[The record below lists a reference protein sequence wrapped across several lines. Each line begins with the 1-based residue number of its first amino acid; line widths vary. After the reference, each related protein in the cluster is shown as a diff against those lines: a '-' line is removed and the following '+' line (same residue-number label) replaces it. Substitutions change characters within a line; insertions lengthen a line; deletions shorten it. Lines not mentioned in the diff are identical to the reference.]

1 MGFSCGDDFD
11 YKQKQVVLVDEQ
23 RATSVMDHGVEFELE
38 FWPVEHPME
47 PQDEDRPV
55 KCPMP
60 TSSVINESRMQEER
74 IGEGLGKRAE
84 APAEMNKEGNEVA
97 IEGRPV
103 RAVRKR
109 HHTLTHEDNVINPL
123 MRMPPVPP
131 LQTQKIT
138 IFEMLQEFDKFES

>member
-1 MGFSCGDDFD
+1 MIG

-23 RATSVMDHGVEFELE
+23 RATSVMDMGSNSNSNSGRLNNQWSHRMKIGCKVSNAN
-38 FWPVEHPME
+38 
-47 PQDEDRPV
+47 
-55 KCPMP
+55 
-60 TSSVINESRMQEER
+60 SSVINESRMQEER